1 MCERLSN
8 YDTLAIDHDGDKP
21 DAKPFEVCHHRVLEL
36 SMAVRA
42 QQQQVAW
49 VVTDLRIEMMYFEVW
64 FAAPFFEGESTKLAL
79 SVVQFS
85 K

>member
-8 YDTLAIDHDGDKP
+8 YDALAIDHDANKP
-21 DAKPFEVCHHRVLEL
+21 DAKPFEVCHRRVLEL

-42 QQQQVAW
+42 QEEQVAW
-49 VVTDLRIEMMYFEVW
+49 VVTDLRVEMMYFEVR
-64 FAAPFFEGESTKLAL
+64 FVVPFLESEGTKLAL